1 MVCFICGVFSL
12 TVVNEKTPNPRMEG
26 RLFVSCF
33 VGQRWPK
40 ATFVPKRY
48 LCFPLR
54 KGSGVELVGFE
65 PTSKQGNHT
74 LSTRLFR
81 PAVFVHWQD
90 PDHQPMPYPLKFHST
105 SGATPNYFRF
115 LCTAISA
122 GFGTTASERCLVPS
136 PSDGI
141 KPRTYCA
148 SVRQRERNFFRQLNC

>member
-1 MVCFICGVFSL
+1 MVCIICGVFSL

-81 PAVFVHWQD
+81 PAIFVHWQD
-90 PDHQPMPYPLKFHST
+90 PDHQPMPYPLKFHLVSEA
-105 SGATPNYFRF
+105 SLNYFRF
-115 LCTAISA
+115 ICTALSA
-122 GFGTTASERCLVPS
+122 GFGTTASERCLVPL
-136 PSDGI
+136 PCNGI
-141 KPRTYCA
+141 KPEIYYT
-148 SVRQRERNFFRQLNC
+148 SIRQRERNFFRQLNF

>member
-1 MVCFICGVFSL
+1 MCGVFSL
-12 TVVNEKTPNPRMEG
+12 TVANEKTPNPRMKG

-74 LSTRLFR
+74 LSTRLFQ
-81 PAVFVHWQD
+81 PSVFVHWQD
-90 PDHQPMPYPLKFHST
+90 LDHQPMPYPLKFHSA

-115 LCTAISA
+115 ICTA
-122 GFGTTASERCLVPS
+122 
-136 PSDGI
+136 
-141 KPRTYCA
+141 
-148 SVRQRERNFFRQLNC
+148 

>member
-1 MVCFICGVFSL
+1 MVCIICGVFSL
-12 TVVNEKTPNPRMEG
+12 TVVNEQTPNPRMEG

-74 LSTRLFR
+74 LSTRLFQ
-81 PAVFVHWQD
+81 PSVFVHWQD
-90 PDHQPMPYPLKFHST
+90 LDHQPMPYPLKFHSA

-141 KPRTYCA
+141 KPKTYCA